1 MKKNII
7 IVVLL
12 ILIPVVYFQHDT
24 IERLIGPT
32 ETIQSESVD
41 AKDLVERDG
50 IHYKKFTEVPFTGKT
65 TGKIQGAFK
74 NGKKH
79 GSWVVYHKNGQLE
92 SKGTYKNGKEH
103 GPWVIYWSNGQL
115 FKKGTLED
123 GKKDGPWV
131 GYNKDGT
138 VSEYFTGTYKNGV
151 KVK

>member
-12 ILIPVVYFQHDT
+12 ILIPVVYFQHDR

-79 GSWVVYHKNGQLE
+79 GSWVVYHKNGQLHFKRNYRDGKTHGPE
-92 SKGTYKNGKEH
+92 VWYFSDGQLHAKGTY
-103 GPWVIYWSNGQL
+103 Q
-115 FKKGTLED
+115 D
-123 GKKDGPWV
+123 GKSVGPWV
-131 GYNKDGT
+131 GYNRDGT
-138 VSEYFTGTYKNGV
+138 VDKNWTRTFKDGV